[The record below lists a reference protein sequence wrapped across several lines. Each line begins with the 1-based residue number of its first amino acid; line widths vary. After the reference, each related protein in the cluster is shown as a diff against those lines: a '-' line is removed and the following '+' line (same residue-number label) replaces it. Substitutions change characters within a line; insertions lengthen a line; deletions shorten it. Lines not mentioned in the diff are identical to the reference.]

1 MRGQHRAKKFPRP
14 RQQVQQQIEA
24 PLLGL
29 NAPMLSSLL
38 ASTVQLLGEFA
49 ELCGPFSSVMK
60 TLRDELVS
68 NTCL

>member
-1 MRGQHRAKKFPRP
+1 
-14 RQQVQQQIEA
+14 
-24 PLLGL
+24 
-29 NAPMLSSLL
+29 MLSPLL

-49 ELCGPFSSVMK
+49 ELCGPFSGVMK